1 MKKLL
6 FSLILLILAACT
18 STEEKNV
25 ERMTR
30 EGDPQWWQEIGEPDS
45 EYWWVNEYEDEQS
58 E

>member
-1 MKKLL
+1 MKKIL

-30 EGDPQWWQEIGEPDS
+30 EGNPQWWQEIGEPDS
-45 EYWWVNEYEDEQS
+45 EYWWSDEYEDE
-58 E
+58 